1 MCYLSQRVMDV
12 DTSPTSALCR
22 MDKLFTQEEEKREL
36 SNGVVITM
44 RPASLPGETMLW
56 VDNYAGTKI
65 HVLDDF
71 DAPSDYQIRVIK
83 HKDRLSNL
91 SSIDPLVKYMKVN
104 SKDVVPIPND
114 RTLYNYGF
122 PPTQYMSRNGRL
134 LYKTLDDPC
143 PTIQFRV
150 PNADTEKWIAAC
162 ARA

>member
-1 MCYLSQRVMDV
+1 MDV
-12 DTSPTSALCR
+12 DTPPTSALCR

-65 HVLDDF
+65 HVLDGF
-71 DAPSDYQIRVIK
+71 GTTPNYEILVNK
-83 HKDRLSNL
+83 YKDRSSNL

-104 SKDVVPIPND
+104 SKDIVPVD
-114 RTLYNYGF
+114 DKLYTYGF

-134 LYKTLDDPC
+134 LYKTPDDPC

-150 PNADTEKWIAAC
+150 PNADTEKWFAAC